1 MNREVTVDLNINL
14 VSFLSCDCHV
24 NEPAKATF
32 VSGIAENCEVSC
44 GEYTEAVTLLKS
56 VLGKCLFTW
65 ETFPVQLPKSVLS
78 LSANKDSCIS
88 NVFCDNNVDRCEAAA
103 RICYQDLNTLNK
115 SQRQEIRTDA
125 QFIVPC
131 TTFTGNTCLEN
142 LTLASKWDSE
152 NLQELQSSR
161 FVQSFVHINSD
172 VCGFCRESELLY
184 LSVFDIFFGWP
195 RVNNGDVYRKLLEE
209 RLHFLICE
217 LSVKSN
223 QKKKLIDFWSIC
235 EYLSKLPF
243 DKSEETPNDVPLPY
257 RFFTPNR
264 ASVDL
269 RLHDPVLLELCLHVV
284 EGLGNS
290 VHGEWFQDFKE
301 FFISQFKDEKKSVS
315 EVKRLVL
322 FEIMKQY
329 AIRLFDAIRQC
340 DTLHKISPG
349 IAEPL
354 IQEAS
359 FKLILTEA
367 IELFMQNWL
376 LYCQSYERNLK
387 LNNPILFNIPKWRSK
402 QWYST
407 KAEYLK
413 AHRLDIHEYVL
424 SKCISNGLEAYA
436 YLIGRD
442 LAFLKN
448 RERLLRDQIFKS
460 ARFPDEQFIFQI
472 PRRCLRNV
480 YIYRED
486 PSLPNRYQLV
496 DTILISCDPNK
507 SSTDTN
513 QVPTIKRHIKRNR
526 TQSRT
531 TEVIPLMYRFPRSSF
546 AMNMSRSNEG
556 DNFQSHFVSDN
567 AVTSNTGFPNI
578 LNSPGQRYHDPLLS
592 SKNSTEDMAYTQ
604 STYFMQS
611 TLVLKASTRHFMWR
625 WVVFF
630 LCTYSWIIRSVQ
642 YFFVIIP
649 FQSYVSYVALFKP
662 TPIYYVYKVDKKTGY
677 VYYDEAYYK
686 HTIISFL
693 NQMWATL
700 SKIRKNFDR
709 QLLPTETFRWYVL
722 RPIHWIWI
730 YIIRGIL
737 TTMVL
742 IIFWPVL
749 CILCSSTSIV
759 IGLLSIFFI
768 PLLSLLL
775 HLLGLLFWNAY
786 TPVLGSNR
794 LLPLFE
800 IIFYQFLIKSVIQF
814 VVSLL
819 CAFLICPAW
828 FLLYILYTISKYLV
842 YTLWDVFIFHIVFKL
857 VTRIPCKENCSVK
870 RSANPESALH
880 ICLLVS
886 LPSFEEFIIIY
897 VTFRSYYY
905 YYYRICPCNELFYL
919 LLLCF
924 LFRTFARPEDIL
936 IVLSVQL
943 EHLELNLWKSQ
954 MEHLAKKP
962 VDVYNDFLQ
971 SLSTLP
977 LSVLSDNNVANTLN
991 TKTRSWLSLI
1001 EKSYNR
1007 RAQALDL
1014 TLDLGSELTKCFYE
1028 LRISPRI
1035 HLLKRRVDEWWSEF
1049 QLNENDF
1056 TGLCHYLLRNAFGEQ
1071 IFCCITEKN
1080 TAIPLQIRDP
1090 SLGQRFHELV
1100 LSKLSQPAR
1109 SSSVHSLYGN
1119 DGHSANLESIDP
1131 SKEESCNL
1139 IELDN
1144 EDESLSLGSN
1154 SCTSG
1159 DENLSQRCTVKAVSS
1174 KHDQSNDNGSNYNNV
1189 VPCSSFPNDCHNSIT
1204 ETSIDLNNAAVSPI
1218 VHNNIYSGG
1227 FESGLL
1233 KPSIIDPMSLIHI
1246 ELPNFPLSV
1255 FIPWTVRNLP
1265 SSLTSCSRPYLPSL
1279 NTYGCNKKIS
1289 SQCSCISSTKASLE
1303 NSFRKSL
1310 AKAWSYQS
1318 FGEIDSF
1325 ESDPLMRHNRVV
1337 QTSTSSNAYRHRYS
1351 AARRLLSSWTVFTSD
1366 DNTIY
1371 LNDLGSVE
1379 HDNNQSLE
1387 LHDNIHSLLCF
1398 EYEENRWC
1406 YCCDRSSAMSVANMS
1421 SVDKS
1426 IFAFQNAIQHIA
1438 RVYHPCIITLFM
1450 HSRDRENAALD
1461 LSHPSIHKLTHQI
1474 TRPKTQN
1481 KLLKKIHA
1489 HENIIMTDLTSYMNS
1504 SSHKLD
1510 EHNRCLHRNN
1520 GSNIH
1525 SISLDTMNNTS
1536 NDILPCF
1543 KQQQFLKSP
1552 ISTSRLIHYPDTS
1565 THHRWYSNVNVSFK
1579 NPLLTS
1585 INNNDH
1591 INNVM
1596 NQSLHFQP
1604 NWSKIHSSH
1613 EGVCDFAQPQRHLS
1627 RTNEMDKNSHNN
1639 CDNQITVSNNDN
1651 LVSSHNYG
1659 NARCCWSRLEFPLI
1673 NNDDKDFSGG
1683 TPTPSLYGTEDAAT
1697 TDDLD
1702 DTEDILSMSSSI
1714 NRSELFSNLLNI
1726 NTQEQDILN
1735 DNINSTS
1742 ANPLRLPLAVPE
1754 LLTISATTAGSGDTQ
1769 SQLESEIMD
1778 GFSSYGLTNS
1788 RSSNPRQSLSFG
1800 VDPIP
1805 SIQSEQ
1811 SNFSPHSSREILQTP
1826 SGESTCIPV
1835 GNSHMSFDSSPAET
1849 VIINGMFGASNS
1861 ISRIVVQDQDIL
1873 LPEEIDSNVDS
1884 ILLRDNDEQ
1893 YNTENVD
1900 EINLESVKPD
1910 DQDKVFEMDNVG
1922 DEECVD
1928 DEHCT
1933 LKTVIKL
1940 F

>member
-131 TTFTGNTCLEN
+131 TTFTGEVHAWKISHWLLNGTRKIYKNFNQGLYKALSILTVTSVDFVEN
-142 LTLASKWDSE
+142 PNFSIYRSLVDLCIAARSI
-152 NLQELQSSR
+152 
-161 FVQSFVHINSD
+161 V
-172 VCGFCRESELLY
+172 
-184 LSVFDIFFGWP
+184 DIFFGWP

-269 RLHDPVLLELCLHVV
+269 RLHDPVLLELCLHVI

-880 ICLLVS
+880 ICLL
-886 LPSFEEFIIIY
+886 
-897 VTFRSYYY
+897 
-905 YYYRICPCNELFYL
+905 
-919 LLLCF
+919 
-924 LFRTFARPEDIL
+924 ARPEDIL

-962 VDVYNDFLQ
+962 VDVY
-971 SLSTLP
+971 
-977 LSVLSDNNVANTLN
+977 
-991 TKTRSWLSLI
+991 
-1001 EKSYNR
+1001 
-1007 RAQALDL
+1007 
-1014 TLDLGSELTKCFYE
+1014 
-1028 LRISPRI
+1028 
-1035 HLLKRRVDEWWSEF
+1035 
-1049 QLNENDF
+1049 
-1056 TGLCHYLLRNAFGEQ
+1056 
-1071 IFCCITEKN
+1071 
-1080 TAIPLQIRDP
+1080 
-1090 SLGQRFHELV
+1090 
-1100 LSKLSQPAR
+1100 
-1109 SSSVHSLYGN
+1109 
-1119 DGHSANLESIDP
+1119 
-1131 SKEESCNL
+1131 
-1139 IELDN
+1139 
-1144 EDESLSLGSN
+1144 
-1154 SCTSG
+1154 
-1159 DENLSQRCTVKAVSS
+1159 
-1174 KHDQSNDNGSNYNNV
+1174 
-1189 VPCSSFPNDCHNSIT
+1189 
-1204 ETSIDLNNAAVSPI
+1204 
-1218 VHNNIYSGG
+1218 
-1227 FESGLL
+1227 
-1233 KPSIIDPMSLIHI
+1233 
-1246 ELPNFPLSV
+1246 
-1255 FIPWTVRNLP
+1255 
-1265 SSLTSCSRPYLPSL
+1265 
-1279 NTYGCNKKIS
+1279 
-1289 SQCSCISSTKASLE
+1289 
-1303 NSFRKSL
+1303 
-1310 AKAWSYQS
+1310 
-1318 FGEIDSF
+1318 
-1325 ESDPLMRHNRVV
+1325 
-1337 QTSTSSNAYRHRYS
+1337 
-1351 AARRLLSSWTVFTSD
+1351 
-1366 DNTIY
+1366 
-1371 LNDLGSVE
+1371 
-1379 HDNNQSLE
+1379 
-1387 LHDNIHSLLCF
+1387 
-1398 EYEENRWC
+1398 
-1406 YCCDRSSAMSVANMS
+1406 
-1421 SVDKS
+1421 KS
-1426 IFAFQNAIQHIA
+1426 IAYI
-1438 RVYHPCIITLFM
+1438 
-1450 HSRDRENAALD
+1450 E
-1461 LSHPSIHKLTHQI
+1461 
-1474 TRPKTQN
+1474 
-1481 KLLKKIHA
+1481 
-1489 HENIIMTDLTSYMNS
+1489 
-1504 SSHKLD
+1504 
-1510 EHNRCLHRNN
+1510 
-1520 GSNIH
+1520 
-1525 SISLDTMNNTS
+1525 
-1536 NDILPCF
+1536 
-1543 KQQQFLKSP
+1543 
-1552 ISTSRLIHYPDTS
+1552 
-1565 THHRWYSNVNVSFK
+1565 
-1579 NPLLTS
+1579 
-1585 INNNDH
+1585 
-1591 INNVM
+1591 
-1596 NQSLHFQP
+1596 
-1604 NWSKIHSSH
+1604 
-1613 EGVCDFAQPQRHLS
+1613 
-1627 RTNEMDKNSHNN
+1627 
-1639 CDNQITVSNNDN
+1639 
-1651 LVSSHNYG
+1651 
-1659 NARCCWSRLEFPLI
+1659 
-1673 NNDDKDFSGG
+1673 
-1683 TPTPSLYGTEDAAT
+1683 
-1697 TDDLD
+1697 
-1702 DTEDILSMSSSI
+1702 
-1714 NRSELFSNLLNI
+1714 
-1726 NTQEQDILN
+1726 
-1735 DNINSTS
+1735 
-1742 ANPLRLPLAVPE
+1742 
-1754 LLTISATTAGSGDTQ
+1754 
-1769 SQLESEIMD
+1769 
-1778 GFSSYGLTNS
+1778 
-1788 RSSNPRQSLSFG
+1788 
-1800 VDPIP
+1800 
-1805 SIQSEQ
+1805 
-1811 SNFSPHSSREILQTP
+1811 
-1826 SGESTCIPV
+1826 
-1835 GNSHMSFDSSPAET
+1835 
-1849 VIINGMFGASNS
+1849 
-1861 ISRIVVQDQDIL
+1861 
-1873 LPEEIDSNVDS
+1873 
-1884 ILLRDNDEQ
+1884 
-1893 YNTENVD
+1893 
-1900 EINLESVKPD
+1900 
-1910 DQDKVFEMDNVG
+1910 
-1922 DEECVD
+1922 
-1928 DEHCT
+1928 
-1933 LKTVIKL
+1933 
-1940 F
+1940 

>member
-880 ICLLVS
+880 ICLL
-886 LPSFEEFIIIY
+886 
-897 VTFRSYYY
+897 
-905 YYYRICPCNELFYL
+905 
-919 LLLCF
+919 
-924 LFRTFARPEDIL
+924 ARPEDIL

>member
-1 MNREVTVDLNINL
+1 MNEGFTVDLSVNL
-14 VSFLSCDCHV
+14 ASFLSDDCQV
-24 NEPAKATF
+24 NEPARTAF
-32 VSGIAENCEVSC
+32 VSGISENCKVSR
-44 GEYTEAVTLLKS
+44 GEYTEAITLIKN
-56 VLGKCLFTW
+56 VLSKCLFTW

-103 RICYQDLNTLNK
+103 KICYRDLNTLNK

-131 TTFTGNTCLEN
+131 TTFTGEVHAWKISPWLLNGTRKIYKNFNQGLYKALSI
-142 LTLASKWDSE
+142 LT
-152 NLQELQSSR
+152 
-161 FVQSFVHINSD
+161 VT
-172 VCGFCRESELLY
+172 
-184 LSVFDIFFGWP
+184 SVDFIGNPNFSIYRSWVDLCVAVRSIVDIFFGWP
-195 RVNNGDVYRKLLEE
+195 RVNNGNVYRKLLEE
-209 RLHFLICE
+209 RLQFLICE

-223 QKKKLIDFWSIC
+223 QKKKLMDFWSIC
-235 EYLSKLPF
+235 ECLSKLPF
-243 DKSEETPNDVPLPY
+243 DKCEETPNDVPLPY

-269 RLHDPVLLELCLHVV
+269 RLHDPVLLELCLHVIG
-284 EGLGNS
+284 GLGNS
-290 VHGEWFQDFKE
+290 VRGEWFQDFKE
-301 FFISQFKDEKKSVS
+301 FFIAKFRDEKKSVS

-354 IQEAS
+354 IQEAL

-436 YLIGRD
+436 FLIGRD
-442 LAFLKN
+442 LAFLKD
-448 RERLLRDQIFKS
+448 RECLLRDQIFKS
-460 ARFPDEQFIFQI
+460 ARFPDEQFIFQV

-480 YIYRED
+480 YVYRGD
-486 PSLPNRYQLV
+486 SLPNRYQLV

-507 SSTDTN
+507 NSTDTN

-526 TQSRT
+526 TQSRK
-531 TEVIPLMYRFPRSSF
+531 TEVIPLMYRFPRSSL

-556 DNFQSHFVSDN
+556 DNFQSRFVSDS
-567 AVTSNTGFPNI
+567 AVTPNADFSNI
-578 LNSPGQRYHDPLLS
+578 LNSPGQRYHDPLLP
-592 SKNSTEDMAYTQ
+592 SKNSTDDMATSQ

-649 FQSYVSYVALFKP
+649 FQSHVSYAALCKP
-662 TPIYYVYKVDKKTGY
+662 TPIYYVYKVDKTTGY
-677 VYYDEAYYK
+677 VYHDEAYYK

-693 NQMWATL
+693 HQMWATL
-700 SKIRKNFDR
+700 RKIRMNFDR
-709 QLLPTETFRWYVL
+709 QLLPTETFRWYVM

-759 IGLLSIFFI
+759 IGALSIFFI

-819 CAFLICPAW
+819 CAFLVCPAW
-828 FLLYILYTISKYLV
+828 FILYILYTITKYLV

-857 VTRIPCKENCSVK
+857 ITRIPCKENCSVK
-870 RSANPESALH
+870 RSADPESALH
-880 ICLLVS
+880 ICLLAQ
-886 LPSFEEFIIIY
+886 P
-897 VTFRSYYY
+897 
-905 YYYRICPCNELFYL
+905 
-919 LLLCF
+919 
-924 LFRTFARPEDIL
+924 ADIL

-943 EHLELNLWKSQ
+943 EQLELNLWKSQ

-962 VDVYNDFLQ
+962 VNVYNDFLQ

-977 LSVLSDNNVANTLN
+977 LSVLSDNNVADTLN
-991 TKTRSWLSLI
+991 TKTQCWLSLI
-1001 EKSYNR
+1001 EKSYNS
-1007 RAQALDL
+1007 RAQALDVQSNPKFFRRIKLPDRNLKL
-1014 TLDLGSELTKCFYE
+1014 TLNLGSELTKRFYE
-1028 LRISPRI
+1028 LRISPRM

-1049 QLNENDF
+1049 QLDENDF
-1056 TGLCHYLLRNAFGEQ
+1056 TGLCNYLLRSAFGEQ
-1071 IFCCITEKN
+1071 IFSYITEKN
-1080 TAIPLQIRDP
+1080 TAIPLQIRDT
-1090 SLGQRFHELV
+1090 SLCQRFHESILSN
-1100 LSKLSQPAR
+1100 LSKPVC
-1109 SSSVHSLYGN
+1109 SSVHSLYGN
-1119 DGHSANLESIDP
+1119 DGHSANVESIDP

-1139 IELDN
+1139 IELDK

-1154 SCTSG
+1154 SWTSR
-1159 DENLSQRCTVKAVSS
+1159 DEKLSQRCTVKAVSS
-1174 KHDQSNDNGSNYNNV
+1174 KHDRSNDNVSNYNNV

-1204 ETSIDLNNAAVSPI
+1204 ETSIDPNNAAVSPI
-1218 VHNNIYSGG
+1218 EHNNLHPCG
-1227 FESGLL
+1227 FEFGLL

-1265 SSLTSCSRPYLPSL
+1265 SSLISCSRPYLPSF
-1279 NTYGCNKKIS
+1279 NTYACNKKIS

-1310 AKAWSYQS
+1310 AETWSYQS
-1318 FGEIDSF
+1318 LDEIDS
-1325 ESDPLMRHNRVV
+1325 ESDPLMQHKGLV
-1337 QTSTSSNAYRHRYS
+1337 QTSTSSNAYRHQYS

-1366 DNTIY
+1366 DNATC
-1371 LNDLGSVE
+1371 LNNLFSIE
-1379 HDNNQSLE
+1379 HDNEQSLE
-1387 LHDNIHSLLCF
+1387 LHDNIHSLLSF

-1406 YCCDRSSAMSVANMS
+1406 YCCDRSSARSVGNMS
-1421 SVDKS
+1421 NVDKS

-1461 LSHPSIHKLTHQI
+1461 LSHPSIHKLIHQI
-1474 TRPKTQN
+1474 TKPKTQN

-1489 HENIIMTDLTSYMNS
+1489 HENIVMTDLTGYINS

-1510 EHNRCLHRNN
+1510 EHYSYLHRNN
-1520 GSNIH
+1520 GCNIH

-1536 NDILPCF
+1536 NDILPFF
-1543 KQQQFLKSP
+1543 KQLQFLKSP
-1552 ISTSRLIHYPDTS
+1552 ISTSGLVHYPNTS
-1565 THHRWYSNVNVSFK
+1565 THHRWYSNVNVSST

-1604 NWSKIHSSH
+1604 NWSKIHLSH
-1613 EGVCDFAQPQRHLS
+1613 EGVCGFAQPQHYLS
-1627 RTNEMDKNSHNN
+1627 RTSEMDKNNRNN
-1639 CDNQITVSNNDN
+1639 YGNQITISNNDN
-1651 LVSSHNYG
+1651 LVSTRNYR

-1702 DTEDILSMSSSI
+1702 ETEDILSMSSSI
-1714 NRSELFSNLLNI
+1714 NRSELFGNLLNI
-1726 NTQEQDILN
+1726 STQEQDILN
-1735 DNINSTS
+1735 DKNNST
-1742 ANPLRLPLAVPE
+1742 AIHPLRLPLAVPE

-1778 GFSSYGLTNS
+1778 NFSSYGLTNS
-1788 RSSNPRQSLSFG
+1788 RSFNPTQSLSFG
-1800 VDPIP
+1800 IDPIP
-1805 SIQSEQ
+1805 SIQPEQ
-1811 SNFSPHSSREILQTP
+1811 SNSSQHSSREILQIP

-1861 ISRIVVQDQDIL
+1861 ISHLVLHDQDIL
-1873 LPEEIDSNVDS
+1873 LPEEIDPNVDS
-1884 ILLRDNDEQ
+1884 IVFRDNDEQ
-1893 YNTENVD
+1893 YNTENID
-1900 EINLESVKPD
+1900 AINLESVKPD
-1910 DQDKVFEMDNVG
+1910 NQNKVFEMDNVG

-1933 LKTVIKL
+1933 LKTVTTL